1 MKLLL
6 DTHTFI
12 WFINGDRSLS
22 AKARKEILKPL
33 NSKFISMASI
43 WEMAIKVSLGKLR
56 INYPFKSV
64 FNQIEINGFEILP
77 IVFDHTL
84 LVTQLEFHHR
94 DPFDRILIAQAIS
107 ENMTIISRDENFD
120 NYQVEVIWK

>member
-1 MKLLL
+1 
-6 DTHTFI
+6 
-12 WFINGDRSLS
+12 
-22 AKARKEILKPL
+22 
-33 NSKFISMASI
+33 MASI

-120 NYQVEVIWK
+120 NYQVEVIW

>member
-6 DTHTFI
+6 DTHAFI
-12 WFINGDRSLS
+12 WFINGDSSLS
-22 AKARKEILKPL
+22 SKARKEILKPI

-56 INYPFKSV
+56 INYPFKEV
-64 FNQIEINGFEILP
+64 FNQIEENGFEILP

-84 LVTQLEFHHR
+84 LITQLEFHHR
-94 DPFDRILIAQAIS
+94 DPFDRIVIAQAIS
-107 ENMTIISRDENFD
+107 ERMIIISKDENF
-120 NYQVEVIWK
+120 NKYQVEIIW